1 MLHFSLQLF
10 AEGFRP
16 LSPNY
21 QHIGMMNC
29 RSPMESIPGDISSFL
44 EEGGG
49 EGGEGVVVVSFGSV
63 LKASEM
69 TEEIRSMFF
78 RFRF

>member
-1 MLHFSLQLF
+1 MHFSLQLF

-29 RSPMESIPGDISSFL
+29 RSPRESGISGDISSFL
-44 EEGGG
+44 EEGGK
-49 EGGEGVVVVSFGSV
+49 GVVAVSFGSV

-78 RFRF
+78 RFGF

>member
-1 MLHFSLQLF
+1 
-10 AEGFRP
+10 
-16 LSPNY
+16 
-21 QHIGMMNC
+21 
-29 RSPMESIPGDISSFL
+29 MESIPGDISSFL